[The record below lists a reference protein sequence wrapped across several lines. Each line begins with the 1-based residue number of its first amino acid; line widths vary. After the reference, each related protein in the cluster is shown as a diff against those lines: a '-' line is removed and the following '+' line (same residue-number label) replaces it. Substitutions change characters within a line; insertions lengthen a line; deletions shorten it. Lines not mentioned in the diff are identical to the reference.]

1 MGKWTISYRA
11 GGKMLLNILMSSYI
25 FFVVMDSALT
35 YIGIKH
41 FGLVEIW
48 PSKVLF
54 QYYGLSLGLIVS
66 TAFCFF
72 IGWLLW
78 KIRRF
83 KFATYSAVSV
93 LAVTAFAAVV
103 NNTIAII
110 EA

>member
-1 MGKWTISYRA
+1 
-11 GGKMLLNILMSSYI
+11 MLLNILMSSYI
-25 FFVVMDSALT
+25 FFAVIDSALT

-54 QYYGLSLGLIVS
+54 QYYGLSLGLIVG

-78 KIRRF
+78 KMRGF
-83 KFATYSAVSV
+83 KFATYTAVSA
-93 LAVTAFAAVV
+93 LAVIEFAAVV
-103 NNTIAII
+103 NNTILII
-110 EA
+110 GA